1 MATMKN
7 HELDREM
14 RKEDRWRAR
23 HNMRWSW
30 RAGFLILASGFAL
43 NVHWFLIA
51 MTLIGYQVCEFMDC
65 LAKQRALD
73 KIASEEFEWKTDP
86 EDPEN
91 EINEDGSSSRIKLP
105 HEHQI
110 VVGRINDRLRR
121 MLV

>member
-30 RAGFLILASGFAL
+30 RAGFLILASGFAP

-86 EDPEN
+86 EDGE
-91 EINEDGSSSRIKLP
+91 
-105 HEHQI
+105 
-110 VVGRINDRLRR
+110 
-121 MLV
+121 

>member
-1 MATMKN
+1 MAAALSRVVPNTGSRVRF
-7 HELDREM
+7 E
-14 RKEDRWRAR
+14 
-23 HNMRWSW
+23 
-30 RAGFLILASGFAL
+30 FA
-43 NVHWFLIA
+43 ID
-51 MTLIGYQVCEFMDC
+51 TLIGYQVCEFMDC

-110 VVGRINDRLRR
+110 VVGRINDRLRYGR
-121 MLV
+121 RPYNG